1 MALTGKLIHIGVDL
15 LLVSTLLA
23 GIRRNT
29 GLQFDLNRL
38 EQSTIIPNKTSHD
51 QDNDGSWHPMAK
63 RYLVKYFSVGESF
76 YDYLVATLGS
86 SKYFE
91 RR

>member
-1 MALTGKLIHIGVDL
+1 MALTGKLIHVGVDL

-29 GLQFDLNRL
+29 GLQFDLSRLDQSNTTKNR
-38 EQSTIIPNKTSHD
+38 SHYHD
-51 QDNDGSWHPMAK
+51 GNDNWHPMAQK
-63 RYLVKYFSVGESF
+63 YLAKYFSVGESF
-76 YDYLVATLGS
+76 YDYLVAKLGS

-91 RR
+91 RK

>member
-1 MALTGKLIHIGVDL
+1 MVTPLQRNHEIKLEWRSL
-15 LLVSTLLA
+15 K
-23 GIRRNT
+23 RNT

-38 EQSTIIPNKTSHD
+38 EQSTIISNKTKHN
-51 QDNDGSWHPMAK
+51 QDNGDWHPTAK
-63 RYLVKYFSVGESF
+63 RYLAKYFSVGESF

>member
-1 MALTGKLIHIGVDL
+1 MALTGKLIHVGVDL

-29 GLQFDLNRL
+29 GLQFDLNRWN
-38 EQSTIIPNKTSHD
+38 PPKNKQYEKD
-51 QDNDGSWHPMAK
+51 WHPTAQK
-63 RYLVKYFSVGESF
+63 YVGRYLGWGESF
-76 YDYLVATLGS
+76 YDYMVATLGS

-91 RR
+91 RK